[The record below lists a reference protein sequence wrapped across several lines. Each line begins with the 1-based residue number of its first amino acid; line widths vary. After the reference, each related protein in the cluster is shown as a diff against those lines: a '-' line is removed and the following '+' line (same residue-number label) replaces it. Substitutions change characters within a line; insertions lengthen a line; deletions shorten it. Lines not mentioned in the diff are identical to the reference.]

1 MAKRYCS
8 MNSSKVRQCWLDGVL
23 FIACSYTLWRDSFL
37 DPLIMS
43 GLTASHKSVGAIL
56 DRPLSHEP
64 ASMPESCT
72 CDQADIS
79 ENLKVGCI
87 QNVHLYQC
95 FCLGL

>member
-1 MAKRYCS
+1 MKNLNFTVRRVRVAESNGLCPRRLRP
-8 MNSSKVRQCWLDGVL
+8 MVRQ
-23 FIACSYTLWRDSFL
+23 IRPIEHAR
-37 DPLIMS
+37 IS

-95 FCLGL
+95 FSLGL